1 MTTALPQIA
10 REVGALYLDRI
21 ARTSGEIETLEQQID
36 EHAREHETLDACARF
51 PMLDRLLPWPS
62 RRLLRWR
69 ASRASGIWPRT
80 REYQRKNGQ

>member
-36 EHAREHETLDACARF
+36 EHAREHETARR
-51 PMLDRLLPWPS
+51 M
-62 RRLLRWR
+62 
-69 ASRASGIWPRT
+69 RT
-80 REYQRKNGQ
+80 VPGVGSVIAMAVEAFSPAMEGFARGRDTSHHATR